1 MSWSSGSTTSVGRSS
16 ICASNVRTAS
26 SRIPLGCGRYG
37 ATSPASRPCWAS
49 GTARHPREGRMS
61 KRILL
66 GVVVSDAC
74 DKTVIVRVERR
85 VMHPVYKK
93 FITHSKKYAAHDERN
108 KFHAGDVVQIEE
120 SRPISKRK
128 HWVVL
133 EGAGDAVAAHR
144 GG

>member
-1 MSWSSGSTTSVGRSS
+1 
-16 ICASNVRTAS
+16 
-26 SRIPLGCGRYG
+26 
-37 ATSPASRPCWAS
+37 
-49 GTARHPREGRMS
+49 MS
-61 KRILL
+61 KRILQ

-93 FITHSKKYAAHDERN
+93 FITHSKKFAAHDEHN

-128 HWVVL
+128 RWVVL
-133 EGAGDAVAAHR
+133 GDPGDVAAGRRADGTRPIAEGAVDRVDEPATSGGDAA
-144 GG
+144 